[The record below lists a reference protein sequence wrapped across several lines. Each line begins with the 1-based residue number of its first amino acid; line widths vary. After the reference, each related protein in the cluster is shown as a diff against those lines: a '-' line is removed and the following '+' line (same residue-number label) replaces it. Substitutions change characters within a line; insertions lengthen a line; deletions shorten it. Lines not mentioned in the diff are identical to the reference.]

1 MQTEPDQGSGEPGRK
16 RASPATLDPLDFE
29 ANLPRVVETHDD
41 DGHPLDIVGAQHAL
55 GLGLEQR
62 IGREPGEHIGFKSAD
77 RLPGER
83 KPGKQPGHEADQQQ
97 QQDRQHVRHRNP
109 ADHVHGQDVRD
120 RLREAGN
127 GLLQDLLYSQAVI
140 KLAYV
145 AGAGRV
151 GLAASPCPTARS
163 TIPTASAL

>member
-16 RASPATLDPLDFE
+16 RATPATLDPLDLE
-29 ANLPRVVETHDD
+29 ADLPRVVETHDD
-41 DGHPLDIVGAQHAL
+41 DGHPEIVGAQHSL

-62 IGREPGEHIGFKSAD
+62 IGREPGEYIGFESAD

-83 KPGKQPGHEADQQQ
+83 KPGKQPGHEADQRQ

-120 RLREAGN
+120 RLREARN
-127 GLLQDLLYSQAVI
+127 SLLQDLLYSQAVI
-140 KLAYV
+140 KLGFV

-151 GLAASPCPTARS
+151 GLAASPMPDGTS
-163 TIPTASAL
+163 YDTTASAP